1 MKIRQVSRRIAYGF
15 SFDETLLDEDNFIKN
30 AKQQLESLPDFNP
43 WQYIAEF
50 NDPGMNIG
58 GDDLST
64 DLKQKTELSLDKTQ
78 KKDIQR
84 FLKKT
89 TSRICKLSDA
99 FLIKITMIEKRTI
112 EEIFKMIALV

>member
-15 SFDETLLDEDNFIKN
+15 SFEETMLDEDNFIKN
-30 AKQQLESLPDFNP
+30 AKQQLERLPDFNP

-50 NDPGMNIG
+50 NDPGMNID

-64 DLKQKTELSLDKTQ
+64 NLEQKTELSLNKTQ

-89 TSRICKLSDA
+89 KLYKSAIDGDFGKGTRRA
-99 FLIKITMIEKRTI
+99 
-112 EEIFKMIALV
+112 IAAWQKTNKPNL

>member
-15 SFDETLLDEDNFIKN
+15 SFEETMLDEDNFIKN
-30 AKQQLESLPDFNP
+30 AKQQLERLPDFNP

-50 NDPGMNIG
+50 NDPGMNID

-64 DLKQKTELSLDKTQ
+64 DLEQKTELSLDKTQ

-84 FLKKT
+84 FLKKVINIHH
-89 TSRICKLSDA
+89 SK
-99 FLIKITMIEKRTI
+99 EY
-112 EEIFKMIALV
+112 V

>member
-15 SFDETLLDEDNFIKN
+15 SFEETMLDEDNFIKN
-30 AKQQLESLPDFNP
+30 AKQQLERLPDFNP
-43 WQYIAEF
+43 WQYIAEV

-78 KKDIQR
+78 KKGHS
-84 FLKKT
+84 KV
-89 TSRICKLSDA
+89 S
-99 FLIKITMIEKRTI
+99 EKN
-112 EEIFKMIALV
+112 KAV